1 MSTAIKKSIQYG
13 QHMLT
18 LETGEIARQ
27 AGGAVIASI
36 GDTVVLVTVVAK
48 KDVKPGQDFLPL
60 TVDYQERTYASGRFP
75 EGFSSGKVARP
86 KRKRLP
92 AA

>member
-27 AGGAVIASI
+27 AGAMGAADIVRWTQAQLHHLNRAS
-36 GDTVVLVTVVAK
+36 T
-48 KDVKPGQDFLPL
+48 
-60 TVDYQERTYASGRFP
+60 S
-75 EGFSSGKVARP
+75 
-86 KRKRLP
+86 
-92 AA
+92 